1 MSALTLTLS
10 QLPSHALDCSGL
22 QPANLSG
29 LSSRA
34 LKGLLLG
41 GGPEPVKLGEVFDV
55 EGKCDGNSLTI
66 INRGARLDYL
76 GAGMTG
82 GEIHVR
88 GGAGRFAARGMRAGL
103 LSVRGG
109 ALDYLATGMRGGM
122 VEVIGN
128 VGDFCAAALPNEPF
142 GLNGGLVVVN
152 GDAGDR
158 LADRQRRGVVCVT
171 GSTGA
176 LAGSRMFAG
185 SVVVLGDSGPGA
197 GIGLRRGTLLL
208 CGKTAELP
216 ATFASSGVIELPFI
230 GLLARKLAQAH
241 KFCRPLLALGPRFE
255 RLCGDLGHGGAGE
268 ILLPAPTSRGR

>member
-10 QLPSHALDCSGL
+10 QLPSHPLDCSGL
-22 QPANLSG
+22 LPASLSG
-29 LSSRA
+29 LSARA

-41 GGPEPVKLGEVFDV
+41 GGPEPVKLGEFFDID
-55 EGKCDGNSLTI
+55 GKCDGSSLTI

-76 GAGMTG
+76 GAALTA

-88 GGAGRFAARGMRAGL
+88 GGAGRFAARGMRGGL

-109 ALDYLATGMRGGM
+109 ALDYLASGMRGGV

-152 GDAGDR
+152 GDTGDR
-158 LADRQRRGVVCVT
+158 LADRQRRGVVFVS

-185 SVVVLGDSGPGA
+185 TVVVLGDSGPGA
-197 GIGLRRGTLLL
+197 GIALRRGTLLL

-241 KFCRPLLALGPRFE
+241 KRCRPLLTLGPRFE

-268 ILLPAPTSRGR
+268 ILLPAATGRGR